1 MEDKSRVGSSR
12 NARLCPLKPKGRVK
26 KRKERKKKK
35 KRSPPSRIQ
44 KLADAKGKRKVEGG
58 TRFFLSVAWL
68 TAPKRRAL
76 SDAGHTEQAL
86 LDCLVR
92 KRSYRGLNL
101 TFFAPL
107 RALSVC
113 NHTWLHN
120 LRFECIECLL
130 YVYTFLEF
138 LQYGVESIINFNVT

>member
-12 NARLCPLKPKGRVK
+12 GNARLCPLKPKGRVK
-26 KRKERKKKK
+26 KKKEKKKV
-35 KRSPPSRIQ
+35 PPSRIQ

-101 TFFAPL
+101 TFFAPSSSAIGL
-107 RALSVC
+107 QPHVAPQLTIR
-113 NHTWLHN
+113 
-120 LRFECIECLL
+120 
-130 YVYTFLEF
+130 VYRMFVIRVYIF
-138 LQYGVESIINFNVT
+138 RIFAI